1 MTESEEATEDNET
14 SEPSGADDIAKDP
27 QDTATGDISAAAIA
41 AEASKFKD
49 LYMRSQADFDNFR
62 KRASREKEEAIRYSN
77 AALLERLLPIL
88 DNFELGLDAA
98 RQASDASGI
107 IQGMSMVQK
116 QLGDFLSEH
125 GVELLNAEGSPFDPN
140 LHEAV
145 GQEAS
150 ETVAE
155 GIVLRQLR
163 RGFKLRDRLLR
174 PATVIVSKG
183 GA

>member
-1 MTESEEATEDNET
+1 MTHSESEEPTENVEQT
-14 SEPSGADDIAKDP
+14 GPGASTPEIDP
-27 QDTATGDISAAAIA
+27 TEAAIA
-41 AEASKFKD
+41 EAAKFKD
-49 LYMRSQADFDNFR
+49 LYLRSQADFDNFR
-62 KRASREKEEAIRYSN
+62 KRAGREKEDAIRYSN
-77 AALLERLLPIL
+77 SALLERLLPIL

-98 RQASDASGI
+98 KQAADAAGI
-107 IQGMSMVQK
+107 IQGMSMVQR
-116 QLGDFLSEH
+116 QMGDFLQEH
-125 GVELLNAEGSPFDPN
+125 GVEILSAEGAPFDPN

-150 ETVAE
+150 DSVSE

-183 GA
+183 SAE